1 MLIVTRNGNTVADN
15 YACVVCTYVC
25 VRSGGASPSN
35 QPGHFQV
42 TTVVKQ
48 VIPSLPF
55 PFYLFYL
62 PLPFPLISLPF
73 LERMVF

>member
-55 PFYLFYL
+55 LSLL
-62 PLPFPLISLPF
+62 PPLTFSSHFPPIP
-73 LERMVF
+73 